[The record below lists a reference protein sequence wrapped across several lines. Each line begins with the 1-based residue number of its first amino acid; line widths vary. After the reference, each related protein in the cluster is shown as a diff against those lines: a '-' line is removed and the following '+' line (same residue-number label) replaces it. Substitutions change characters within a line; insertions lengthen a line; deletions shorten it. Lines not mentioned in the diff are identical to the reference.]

1 MTHRSILPSGKPA
14 ATVLLCMMLVACST
28 TQKGGTGTGAT
39 QEAAPI
45 TDAAAPAPAPGA
57 QSATPSVGSRQS
69 AQSTRPETLPD
80 SGAAASGTLQQA
92 GDAEAERLKQQ
103 LSEQEAEINR
113 LRQEQLE
120 SQQLADQGAARE
132 RAAAAQAGRD
142 EQPSAAS
149 QQPATSAGVA
159 PSSAAASSGTD
170 EPLPTF
176 PEQSAAAEPLQHS
189 VYFEFDNA
197 VIRDEYDSM
206 LIGHAAYLKAHPDS
220 KAEVQ
225 GNCDER
231 GSREYNLALG
241 ARRAEAVKRALELA
255 GADGARIKTVSFGAE
270 KPVAFGE
277 DEESYKLNRRAD
289 ILY

>member
-1 MTHRSILPSGKPA
+1 MTHRSILPSGKLA
-14 ATVLLCMMLVACST
+14 AAVLLCVMLVACST

-45 TDAAAPAPAPGA
+45 TDAAAPAPGA
-57 QSATPSVGSRQS
+57 QSATPSVGTTQS

-80 SGAAASGTLQQA
+80 SGATASGTSQQA

-113 LRQEQLE
+113 LRQDRLE
-120 SQQLADQGAARE
+120 SQQLADQEAARE

-189 VYFEFDNA
+189 VYFDFDNA
-197 VIRDEYDSM
+197 VIKDEYDSM
-206 LIGHAAYLKAHPDS
+206 LIGHAAYLKAHPDFS
-220 KAEVQ
+220 AEVQ

-255 GADGARIKTVSFGAE
+255 GADGGKIKAVSFGAE
-270 KPVAFGE
+270 KPVAFGQ